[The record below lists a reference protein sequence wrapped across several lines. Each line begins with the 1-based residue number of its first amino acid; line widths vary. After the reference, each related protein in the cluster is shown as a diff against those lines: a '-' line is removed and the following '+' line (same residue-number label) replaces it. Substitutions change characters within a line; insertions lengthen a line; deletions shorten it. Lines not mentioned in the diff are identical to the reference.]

1 MNPIQVME
9 KDAPPYASLLSLD
22 AVSGDLIHAG
32 VPDHLCV
39 SSSLLM
45 WHLCCALKA
54 LKAQQKGRGREW
66 RKGKK
71 ERRGRKTLKMTSKS
85 SLLLGWFGWLFPK
98 VILVS
103 DTD

>member
-9 KDAPPYASLLSLD
+9 KDAPYASLLSLD
-22 AVSGDLIHAG
+22 AGSGDLIHAG

-54 LKAQQKGRGREW
+54 SKAQQKGRGREW

-71 ERRGRKTLKMTSKS
+71 RGHGYRY
-85 SLLLGWFGWLFPK
+85 
-98 VILVS
+98 
-103 DTD
+103 